1 MRQGKPHRADN
12 WDLMRLRIREL
23 ARFDDVRRCV
33 AEIVEGI
40 LVKMVQHGSRGAC
53 GNEEKKSQEVLL
65 FSPDKNSYPLHKVL
79 LIRFVISKCVHTLL
93 RINMHQKLTWEKKRE
108 SV

>member
-1 MRQGKPHRADN
+1 
-12 WDLMRLRIREL
+12 MRLEIREL

-40 LVKMVQHGSRGAC
+40 FVKMVQHNSRGAC

-65 FSPDKNSYPLHKVL
+65 FSPDKNSYLLHPVL
-79 LIRFVISKCVHTLL
+79 MIRIVISKYVHTLL
-93 RINMHQKLTWEKKRE
+93 RINMLRKRI
-108 SV
+108 